1 MTLPTN
7 TGIDQPLVHRKP
19 RDEELD
25 VFGMTHP
32 GKIRQNNQD
41 HFLFSTLHKTLRV
54 RTTSLANPEIL
65 EAPSERLA
73 SLFMVADGVGGSED
87 GEAASRT
94 TVETMATYAMHTMH
108 CYYGANAT
116 DHQSFLKEL
125 EQAAGACHEMVVA
138 RAREKQI
145 RKMATTLTLGLAV
158 WPKLYLLHVGD
169 SRAYRF
175 RQEAL
180 TQLTKDQTMAQALVD
195 AGALKETDLARSPLR
210 NILSSAI
217 GGTSQPVVTHH
228 DLQAGDVIMLCSDG
242 LTKHVT
248 DAQIEAR
255 FREMTSSEQ
264 VCRQLVE
271 DALEGGGSD
280 NVTVLISRTVFSG

>member
-1 MTLPTN
+1 MTQPTN
-7 TGIDQPLVHRKP
+7 TGVDQTLVHRKP

-25 VFGMTHP
+25 VFGLTHP
-32 GKIRQNNQD
+32 GKVRQNNQD

-94 TVETMATYAMHTMH
+94 TVETMAEYTMHTMQ

-169 SRAYRF
+169 SRAYQF
-175 RQEAL
+175 RQGHL

-195 AGALKETDLARSPLR
+195 AGALKEADLVRSPLR

-255 FREMTSSEQ
+255 FREMISAEQ
-264 VCRQLVE
+264 VCRQLVD

-280 NVTVLISRTVFSG
+280 NVTVLISRTVFSD

>member
-1 MTLPTN
+1 MIEALRGWTS
-7 TGIDQPLVHRKP
+7 
-19 RDEELD
+19 
-25 VFGMTHP
+25 
-32 GKIRQNNQD
+32 RQK
-41 HFLFSTLHKTLRV
+41 HV
-54 RTTSLANPEIL
+54 
-65 EAPSERLA
+65 
-73 SLFMVADGVGGSED
+73 V
-87 GEAASRT
+87 AASYLGWTLDAMDFFLLVFVFKEIAAEFNT
-94 TVETMATYAMHTMH
+94 TVGT
-108 CYYGANAT
+108 
-116 DHQSFLKEL
+116 
-125 EQAAGACHEMVVA
+125 VA
-138 RAREKQI
+138 L
-145 RKMATTLTLGLAV
+145 ATTLTLGLAV

-169 SRAYRF
+169 SRAYQF
-175 RQEAL
+175 RQGHL

-195 AGALKETDLARSPLR
+195 AGALKEADLVRSPLR

-264 VCRQLVE
+264 VCRQLVD

-280 NVTVLISRTVFSG
+280 NVTVLISRTVFSD